1 MRIRLS
7 LALLAAVFFTL
18 TAAASA
24 AERVMVGEDIYVR
37 EGENLD
43 EVVCIGCN
51 IHVEGTVGEAV
62 AIGGR
67 IVVEGEATGDLVA
80 IGGRVRIDGKVGG
93 DVVSIGGGVEI
104 DGSVGGDVVA
114 FAGNVDLDGRAD
126 GDLLAV
132 FGNIILADGAEVDGD
147 AVAVAGRVQGADGA
161 KIGGTIQSGGGT
173 WRQIALPGIIVLL
186 LLGAVVFLIALPAVA
201 ALTHTLLGEER
212 VSVLADTMSLRAGMC
227 FVLGIAVWIGSI
239 VAGIVLSIALFWVP
253 GSESL
258 MSIAFLALAAV
269 GYCGLSHWIGRGL
282 VASGSPM
289 GATVL
294 GAILVT
300 IVQAIPVLGWF
311 IIFPIFGFMALG
323 SAAMSGVGTSVD
335 WLMPRRETDP
345 IPRPTAS

>member
-7 LALLAAVFFTL
+7 LALLAAVFFTP
-18 TAAASA
+18 TAAVSA

-43 EVVCIGCN
+43 EVVCVGCN
-51 IHVEGTVGEAV
+51 VHVEGTVGEAV
-62 AIGGR
+62 AVGGR
-67 IVVEGEATGDLVA
+67 VVVEGEVRGDLVA
-80 IGGRVRIDGKVGG
+80 VGGSVRIEGKAGGDIVAVGGNVSVDGEAGG
-93 DVVSIGGGVEI
+93 DVAAI
-104 DGSVGGDVVA
+104 
-114 FAGNVDLDGRAD
+114 AGNVDLDGRAD
-126 GDLLAV
+126 GDVLAV
-132 FGNIILADGAEVDGD
+132 FGNIRLADGAEVDGD
-147 AVAVAGRVQGADGA
+147 AVAVAGQVRGADGA
-161 KIGGTIQSGGGT
+161 KIGGTIQSGGST
-173 WRQIALPGIIVLL
+173 LAPIAFSGIAVLL
-186 LLGAVVFLIALPAVA
+186 LLGALVFLIALPAVA

-227 FVLGIAVWIGSI
+227 FVLGIAVWLGSI
-239 VAGIVLSIALFWVP
+239 VAGIVMSIALFWVP
-253 GSESL
+253 GNESL
-258 MSIAFLALAAV
+258 ISIAFLALAAV

-282 VASGSPM
+282 VSSGSPM

-311 IIFPIFGFMALG
+311 IIFPVFGFMALG
-323 SAAMSGVGTSVD
+323 SAAMSGLGTSVD